1 MIDANSPSELSA
13 YALDRDAGEAV
24 WFLGTKMVIKATG
37 KETSGAFGLIEQ
49 VLPPNFAPPPHIH
62 HAEDEAFYLLEGE
75 GDFFCGETSWHAKP
89 GTFIFFP
96 RGIVH
101 GFRIGQSGPARLLQ
115 LNSPAGVERMFIEVG
130 DPVTASTAELPPPP
144 AIERVITLAPGY
156 RISFVGG
163 PPEQ

>member
-1 MIDANSPSELSA
+1 
-13 YALDRDAGEAV
+13 
-24 WFLGTKMVIKATG
+24 
-37 KETSGAFGLIEQ
+37 
-49 VLPPNFAPPPHIH
+49 
-62 HAEDEAFYLLEGE
+62 
-75 GDFFCGETSWHAKP
+75 
-89 GTFIFFP
+89 
-96 RGIVH
+96 
-101 GFRIGQSGPARLLQ
+101 LLQ